1 MASAVRTVCS
11 DCAAASLCGL
21 DMLNTMD
28 QVADIQSRVLLMQG
42 SEDCVT
48 PLSNAATMMSVM
60 EEAGVRA
67 TLLPI
72 EGQQMDIKNA
82 GKISL
87 SPISLNSLIL
97 SHLLVTTKDVNLHRS
112 LNKIVK
118 DKRNLEE
125 V

>member
-11 DCAAASLCGL
+11 DCAAATLCGL

-72 EGQQMDIKNA
+72 EGPGLQIAPHGHSYVYAHYNPV
-82 GKISL
+82 S
-87 SPISLNSLIL
+87 SPPCVPRSQL
-97 SHLLVTTKDVNLHRS
+97 TTSVLCRCW
-112 LNKIVK
+112 LM
-118 DKRNLEE
+118 
-125 V
+125 

>member
-11 DCAAASLCGL
+11 DYAAASLCGL

-72 EGQQMDIKNA
+72 EGPGLQIAPHGHSYVYAHYNPVSSIPYEPRSQ
-82 GKISL
+82 L
-87 SPISLNSLIL
+87 
-97 SHLLVTTKDVNLHRS
+97 TTSVLCRCW
-112 LNKIVK
+112 LM
-118 DKRNLEE
+118 
-125 V
+125 